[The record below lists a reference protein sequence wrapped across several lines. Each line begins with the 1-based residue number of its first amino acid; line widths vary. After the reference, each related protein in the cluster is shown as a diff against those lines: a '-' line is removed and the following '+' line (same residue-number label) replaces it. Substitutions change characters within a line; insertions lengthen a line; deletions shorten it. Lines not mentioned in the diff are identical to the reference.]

1 MIGYATIIN
10 EIRDFLEHDG
20 LAKTITHADIFDRD
34 NNNKNVY
41 PLVNIVP
48 VGITFDDNVSN
59 FQIDV
64 ECLDIRDLRDDINRD
79 NFKLNSNL
87 IDNLNTCYAILRRLF
102 DHLTRHENIVVELL
116 TTGTPFIYTD
126 VNTLDG
132 WVFNFNIIYEE
143 TEQSLC

>member
-10 EIRDFLEHDG
+10 EIRDFLERDG

-48 VGITFDDNVSN
+48 VGITFDDNVST
-59 FQIDV
+59 FQIDI

-126 VNTLDG
+126 GNTLDG

>member
-10 EIRDFLEHDG
+10 EIRDFLERDG

-48 VGITFDDNVSN
+48 VGITFDDNVSS

-116 TTGTPFIYTD
+116 TTGTPFIYSD

>member
-10 EIRDFLEHDG
+10 EIRDFLERDG

-48 VGITFDDNVSN
+48 VGITFDDNVSS
-59 FQIDV
+59 FQIDI

-116 TTGTPFIYTD
+116 TTGTPFVYSD

>member
-10 EIRDFLEHDG
+10 EIRDFLEQDG

>member
-10 EIRDFLEHDG
+10 EIRDFLERDG

-59 FQIDV
+59 FQIDI

-116 TTGTPFIYTD
+116 TTGTPFIYSD

>member
-10 EIRDFLEHDG
+10 EIRDFLERDG

-116 TTGTPFIYTD
+116 TTGTPFIYSD

>member
-10 EIRDFLEHDG
+10 EIRDFLERDG

-87 IDNLNTCYAILRRLF
+87 IDNLNTCYAILTRLF

-116 TTGTPFIYTD
+116 TTGTPFIYSD

-143 TEQSLC
+143 TEQSVC

>member
-10 EIRDFLEHDG
+10 EIRDFLERDG
-20 LAKTITHADIFDRD
+20 LVKTITHADIFDRD

-79 NFKLNSNL
+79 NFKLNNNL

-126 VNTLDG
+126 GNTLDG

>member
-10 EIRDFLEHDG
+10 EIRDFLERDG
-20 LAKTITHADIFDRD
+20 LVKTITHADIFDRD

-116 TTGTPFIYTD
+116 TTGTPFIYSD